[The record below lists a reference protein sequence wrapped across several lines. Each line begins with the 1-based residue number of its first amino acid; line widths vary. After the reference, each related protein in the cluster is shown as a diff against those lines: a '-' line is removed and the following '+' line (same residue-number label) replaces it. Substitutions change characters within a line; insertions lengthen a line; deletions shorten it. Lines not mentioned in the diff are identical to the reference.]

1 MSRDPWYSAG
11 PDYGHPN
18 KKSDG
23 ISFASD
29 SWWSSD
35 RGDLRQNNESGDGGL
50 YDRAHAALNF
60 GSNGRLG
67 RLLAR
72 FNKFM
77 RW

>member
-1 MSRDPWYSAG
+1 MSRDPWMSAG
-11 PDYGHPN
+11 DFGHPN
-18 KKSDG
+18 KKSNS
-23 ISFASD
+23 IRFASD
-29 SWWSSD
+29 SWLGSA
-35 RGDLRQNNESGDGGL
+35 RGDLRQNNESEGGGL
-50 YDRAHAALNF
+50 YDRASAALNF